1 MGVTIRPSS
10 TALAAAGRAI
20 ANQRDRFVQEWSEW
34 IYRRQSTADGFP
46 RQTAV
51 RQLALLVDILSEL
64 AGPRRRLADA
74 LWLTASE
81 WYGQTAAQRG
91 LATGEVVE
99 EFQHLREILIR
110 DLSPLVSA
118 LPPRQSVAT
127 VLRLNRFLDEGMAHA
142 VVGYTDALVETLLN
156 SRGVPVGA
164 MHTAEDHLTQRL
176 IQFEGELERI
186 RTASPE
192 PPAR

>member
-1 MGVTIRPSS
+1 MGVSIRTSS

-20 ANQRDRFVQEWSEW
+20 AVQRDRIVAEWAEW
-34 IYRRQSTADGFP
+34 IQGRQSAADDFP
-46 RQTAV
+46 RETTV

-74 LWLTASE
+74 LWLTTSE

-99 EFQHLREILIR
+99 EFQHLRETLIR
-110 DLSPLVSA
+110 DLSQLVSGLA
-118 LPPRQSVAT
+118 PRQSVAT
-127 VLRLNRFLDEGMAHA
+127 VLRLNRFLDEGIAHA

-156 SRGVPVGA
+156 SRGVPVGTLHA
-164 MHTAEDHLTQRL
+164 AEHQLIQRLTQL
-176 IQFEGELERI
+176 EEELERI
-186 RTASPE
+186 RAAGPE
-192 PPAR
+192 PRAG